1 MSLPTLFDRIQL
13 TAARALTSLPNP
25 LVSGLSGSRPIR
37 RDGLRLDP
45 EIQLLVA
52 LRRWRGSP
60 PMHAMPLDE
69 LRQLMHR
76 DAVAFR
82 GPMAEVGSARNL
94 EVRGATGPLR
104 ARLWLPRGV
113 DAPPPLLL
121 YLHGGGMV
129 FGDLDTHESFC
140 RLLCHHGQMAVLA
153 VEYRLAPEHPFP
165 APLEDCL
172 AAYGWARERAAGLG
186 ADPTKVA
193 VGGDSAG
200 GTLSA
205 VIAWLARRD
214 GLPPPLAQLLLYP
227 ATDLTRDSASMGLF
241 AEGFLLTREDVRWFT
256 RQYLAGADA
265 ADPRV
270 SPLLASDHRG
280 LAPALVVTSGF
291 ESSPGRRR
299 GVRRSASKRGEP
311 GRVPSDRGHGARLH
325 HDGRP
330 QRLGAPG
337 VRRGRH
343 PVPPSHPRPTLN
355 RAILPHADRPLR
367 PCPRASAPSP
377 HRFADRALRRHPA
390 GGCGLGA
397 LHPAG
402 HRARPRRPPL
412 QCLQRP
418 RPLGHALHPQPG
430 RHRCMVGR
438 LGGVL
443 VPEPERP
450 RPGWAM
456 RSRWPSPWPRTSSAI
471 CWSTWATFR

>member
-1 MSLPTLFDRIQL
+1 
-13 TAARALTSLPNP
+13 
-25 LVSGLSGSRPIR
+25 
-37 RDGLRLDP
+37 
-45 EIQLLVA
+45 
-52 LRRWRGSP
+52 
-60 PMHAMPLDE
+60 MHAMPLDE

-82 GPMAEVGSARNL
+82 GPMAEVGSARDL

-186 ADPTKVA
+186 ANPTKVA

-291 ESSPGRRR
+291 DPLRDEGEAYAEAL
-299 GVRRSASKRGEP
+299 RSAGN
-311 GRVPSDRGHGARLH
+311 RVESLRIEGMVHGFIMMAGLSASVHQACVEVGTRF
-325 HDGRP
+325 
-330 QRLGAPG
+330 
-337 VRRGRH
+337 RH
-343 PVPPSHPRPTLN
+343 L
-355 RAILPHADRPLR
+355 IQD
-367 PCPRASAPSP
+367 
-377 HRFADRALRRHPA
+377 
-390 GGCGLGA
+390 
-397 LHPAG
+397 
-402 HRARPRRPPL
+402 
-412 QCLQRP
+412 
-418 RPLGHALHPQPG
+418 QP
-430 RHRCMVGR
+430 
-438 LGGVL
+438 
-443 VPEPERP
+443 
-450 RPGWAM
+450 
-456 RSRWPSPWPRTSSAI
+456 
-471 CWSTWATFR
+471 